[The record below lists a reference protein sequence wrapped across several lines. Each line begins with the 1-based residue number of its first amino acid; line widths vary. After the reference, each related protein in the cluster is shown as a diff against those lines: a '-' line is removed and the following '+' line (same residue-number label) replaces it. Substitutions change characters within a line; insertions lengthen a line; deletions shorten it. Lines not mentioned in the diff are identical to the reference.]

1 MPLRD
6 QNMIIFRADGN
17 AKLGTGHV
25 MRCLSVADALSEKK
39 IESVFICADH
49 EMDGIISERG
59 YRSVVLDT
67 DYTKPE
73 DETDKL
79 MSLPEYKDAS
89 GMVVDSYFVTPKY
102 FITIGDKLKTVYIDD
117 YFSPMPVT
125 GIINY
130 NIYAD
135 RAGYENR
142 QLDPGSKVPSEN
154 GGTAPELILGSEYA
168 PLRREFRDLYP
179 IRIKERAKKVLI
191 LSGGSDPAHVAPALA
206 KEVADRRENSM
217 EYHFVLGALSDSA
230 KQLKEYEKENSGII
244 VHIGVKDMQALMCDC
259 DIALTA
265 AGSTMYELCACGVP
279 SVNFSVADNQ
289 RLGAE
294 AFSKKNIML
303 SLGVVNDTK
312 EFAKEA
318 LSQVLDLAKDPGKRK
333 EMSALAK
340 SQVDGRGAERIASK
354 LEEIF
359 G

>member
-25 MRCLSVADALSEKK
+25 MRCLSIADALSEKK
-39 IESVFICADH
+39 IESVFICSDH

-79 MSLPEYKDAS
+79 MNLPEFRDAT

-102 FITIGDKLKTVYIDD
+102 FITIGDKIKTIYIDD
-117 YFSPMPVT
+117 YFSPMPAT

-135 RAGYENR
+135 RSGYENMR
-142 QLDPGSKVPSEN
+142 NDRGS
-154 GGTAPELILGSEYA
+154 TAFRGHLQTVPELILGPEYA
-168 PLRREFRDLYP
+168 PLRREFRDTPP
-179 IRIKERAKKVLI
+179 IRIKEKAKKVLI

-206 KEVADRRENSM
+206 REVAERGDESM
-217 EYHFVLGALSDSA
+217 EYHFVLGTLTDSA
-230 KQLKEYEKENSGII
+230 KQLKEYETKCPGII
-244 VHIGVKDMQALMCDC
+244 THIGVKDMQALMRDC
-259 DIALTA
+259 DMALTA

-294 AFSKKNIML
+294 AFLNKNIML
-303 SLGVVNDTK
+303 SLGMVNDTK

-318 LSQVLDLAKDPGKRK
+318 LLQVLDLAENPEKRRV
-333 EMSALAK
+333 MSASAK
-340 SQVDGRGAERIASK
+340 RLVDGRGAGRIAGK

-359 G
+359 S